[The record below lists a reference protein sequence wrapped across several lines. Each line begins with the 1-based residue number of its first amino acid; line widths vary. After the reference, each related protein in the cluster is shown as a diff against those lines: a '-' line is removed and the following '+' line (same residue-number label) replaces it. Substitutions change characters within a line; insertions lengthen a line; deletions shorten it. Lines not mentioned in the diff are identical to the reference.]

1 MRRRQPQARTPR
13 QASRL
18 IAALVVLCLA
28 PLALL
33 TWFSLTLSARAVRSQ
48 VDARVRNTATASSVY
63 VSEQMGGL
71 SDLVG
76 SYAQR
81 PTVVAA
87 MRQPAD
93 RRAIAF
99 HLAELQRARSG
110 LDSRR
115 SDPLVDAAL
124 AHRSGISER
133 TSSAGRVIT
142 ADEPIQRLDW
152 TVTADVATGTAFAPI
167 GELRRTVLAIG
178 TVPGLVLLAGLVLLG
193 RALGQRAL
201 AEQQVK
207 DGEERTRELLAAT
220 AEAFI
225 SMDAAGLVTGWNS
238 RATQTFGWP
247 AAEAV
252 GRPLAEL
259 IVPGPSREAHD
270 QGRRRYLETGEGP
283 LLNRRVEVTALHKDG
298 HQFPVEVV
306 IWAVGSGPGTAFN
319 AFAHDISERRRDE
332 EALKQAKRDA
342 DRANRAKSEF
352 LSKMSHE
359 LRTPLNAILG
369 FGQLLQLEDLTGEQ
383 AESVDHML
391 NGGRHLLALINE
403 VLDISRIET
412 GSLSLSPEP
421 VDVMEIVKDTVDLI
435 GPLAAERQITVEAPG
450 PAGGGW
456 RVQAD
461 RQRLKQVLL
470 NLASNAVKYNRHG
483 GSIRVSCQAASP
495 GRVAVA
501 VEDSGP
507 GIPPDKMGR
516 LFTPFDRLG
525 AEQSEVQGTGMG
537 LALSKGLVEAM
548 GGSLTAGSVE
558 GEGTTFTLELA
569 ETTGPAEPQDPTP
582 DPPPGP
588 AADSLLSKVPG
599 RR

>member
-1 MRRRQPQARTPR
+1 
-13 QASRL
+13 
-18 IAALVVLCLA
+18 
-28 PLALL
+28 
-33 TWFSLTLSARAVRSQ
+33 
-48 VDARVRNTATASSVY
+48 
-63 VSEQMGGL
+63 
-71 SDLVG
+71 
-76 SYAQR
+76 
-81 PTVVAA
+81 
-87 MRQPAD
+87 
-93 RRAIAF
+93 
-99 HLAELQRARSG
+99 
-110 LDSRR
+110 
-115 SDPLVDAAL
+115 
-124 AHRSGISER
+124 
-133 TSSAGRVIT
+133 
-142 ADEPIQRLDW
+142 
-152 TVTADVATGTAFAPI
+152 
-167 GELRRTVLAIG
+167 
-178 TVPGLVLLAGLVLLG
+178 
-193 RALGQRAL
+193 
-201 AEQQVK
+201 
-207 DGEERTRELLAAT
+207 
-220 AEAFI
+220 
-225 SMDAAGLVTGWNS
+225 
-238 RATQTFGWP
+238 
-247 AAEAV
+247 
-252 GRPLAEL
+252 
-259 IVPGPSREAHD
+259 
-270 QGRRRYLETGEGP
+270 
-283 LLNRRVEVTALHKDG
+283 
-298 HQFPVEVV
+298 
-306 IWAVGSGPGTAFN
+306 
-319 AFAHDISERRRDE
+319 
-332 EALKQAKRDA
+332 
-342 DRANRAKSEF
+342 
-352 LSKMSHE
+352 MSHE

-470 NLASNAVKYNRHG
+470 NLAANAVKYNRHG

-525 AEQSEVQGTGMG
+525 AEQSQVQGTGMG

-569 ETTGPAEPQDPTP
+569 ETTGPAGPQDPTQ

-588 AADSLLSKVPG
+588 APDSLLSKVPG